1 MNDKDIRLSN
11 GELLNVNINFL
22 TLKMIID
29 LGIDKLEKKL
39 EKAKTEEEKTRISLD
54 ITGKMIY
61 VILRSNG
68 KRVDEEE
75 AMMLVPADPEDI
87 QNLFEQFGKKIDD
100 FKKKEE
106 LKAQEKKFLKTI

>member
-1 MNDKDIRLSN
+1 MNGKDIRLSN

-22 TLKMIID
+22 TLKLISD
-29 LGIDKLEKKL
+29 LGIEKLEEQL
-39 EKAKTEEEKTRISLD
+39 NKAETEEEKTRISLD

-68 KRVDEEE
+68 KKVDEEE
-75 AMMLVPADPEDI
+75 AMMLIPMDVEDL
-87 QNLFEQFGKKIDD
+87 QNLFEQFGQKMDA

-106 LKAQEKKFLKTI
+106 LKAQERKFQTTI